1 MSYSLLLLL
10 CLSHKVLRAADVS
23 CLPPGVRG
31 LSGGR
36 GDLSSVDLMQTLP
49 DVVPDVL
56 EFVEALNQS
65 EAE

>member
-1 MSYSLLLLL
+1 M
-10 CLSHKVLRAADVS
+10 AT

-31 LSGGR
+31 LSGGH

-65 EAE
+65 EAERHRPPFTRRRM